1 MSKLLKALKEKYK
14 SPKDAVQALG
24 LDSSLLD
31 GDSPAP
37 NNSGGVGSKLMELIT
52 MTKRK
57 NLLSRKAAMAKG
69 AIAVCLQPRLAQDAK
84 IDLIT
89 PLMGVTHANWKT
101 SKAKIVDAMKK
112 MSVASFIDKPAM
124 DAGIADVVKLL
135 DNLDGEQLEEGAAK
149 DVEVS
154 ADPAE
159 MNPADKQS
167 AAVPLDADPAKDSP
181 LEAIMN
187 LLKGKISD
195 EDLAQVQSLLEG
207 QAGDDADGDGDV
219 DAFMSKLMA
228 KMKGGTPAAPAK
240 PAVGA
245 TGEEG
250 AEDSEAEAGL
260 ADNNAEVGKGS
271 LSNAALPAPTNGTDP
286 QKEKTAMD
294 KAIKMAKDEATAAAV
309 KRMRDIQEA
318 EKAVKPL
325 IGEVTM
331 ACDTADAVYRLAL
344 DEAGIDVTGVHPSAF
359 KSMVA
364 MLVTNKANAATQQ
377 KVPTKIGMDSKTVAG
392 FKERYPTAG
401 SVRTL

>member
-37 NNSGGVGSKLMELIT
+37 NNSGGVGSKLMELET
-52 MTKRK
+52 MTTKRK

-112 MSVASFIDKPAM
+112 MSVSSFIDKPAM

-149 DVEVS
+149 DIEVS
-154 ADPAE
+154 ADPAA
-159 MNPADKQS
+159 MKPAGE
-167 AAVPLDADPAKDSP
+167 PLDVDPAKDSP
-181 LEAIMN
+181 VEAIMN

-195 EDLAQVQSLLEG
+195 EDLAQVQSLLESQG
-207 QAGDDADGDGDV
+207 SDGGGEEDD
-219 DAFMSKLMA
+219 FMAKLMA
-228 KMKGGTPAAPAK
+228 KLKGGAPANPAAS
-240 PAVGA
+240 A
-245 TGEEG
+245 TGGEAG

-260 ADNNAEVGKGS
+260 ADNNNEVGKGT
-271 LSNAALPAPTNGTDP
+271 LSNAALPSPKNGTDP
-286 QKEKTAMD
+286 QKEKAAMD
-294 KAIKMAKDEATAAAV
+294 KAIKIAKDEATASAV

-331 ACDTADAVYRLAL
+331 ACDTAEAVYRLAL
-344 DEAGIDVTGVHPSAF
+344 DAAGVDVEDVHPSAF
-359 KSMVA
+359 KTMVA
-364 MLVTNKANAATQQ
+364 MLPKPGEAVQQ
-377 KVPTKIGMDSKTVAG
+377 KQHVKIGMDSKAIG
-392 FKERYPTAG
+392 DFKARYPSAG
-401 SVRTL
+401 KVSIL